1 MAPYVRSCTQ
11 FSSPS
16 SCSNKHKSLLL
27 FHITKHGYA
36 GFRISPHWRTPAR
49 MTCFMRGRASA
60 TTLARET
67 FMPQRERCRENMAD
81 VSRSQPSGCSNSLAS
96 GSTLRTLLPVSRS
109 IDPSQLS
116 KPTLLAFWR
125 GFSIF
130 ANPSIPVPA
139 GKRFG
144 NTQRVF
150 FQNPAYE
157 PSILRCLI
165 LARLFASRG
174 TRDAISARST
184 RFAGHKVRLHCLS
197 ENRDPRRRNSSRLT
211 H

>member
-1 MAPYVRSCTQ
+1 MIFRGAVRAIRTQ
-11 FSSPS
+11 FSSPN
-16 SCSNKHKSLLL
+16 SCSNKHKSLLS

-36 GFRISPHWRTPAR
+36 GFRISPHWRAPAR
-49 MTCFMRGRASA
+49 TTFFVHGRASA

-67 FMPQRERCRENMAD
+67 CMPPPEPCWRTIAD
-81 VSRSQPSGCSNSLAS
+81 VSRGQSTGCGGSRAS

-109 IDPSQLS
+109 IDLSQLS
-116 KPTLLAFWR
+116 KPTPLAFWR

-150 FQNPAYE
+150 FQNPAHE
-157 PSILRCLI
+157 PSTLHCLI
-165 LARLFASRG
+165 LARSFA
-174 TRDAISARST
+174 
-184 RFAGHKVRLHCLS
+184 
-197 ENRDPRRRNSSRLT
+197 
-211 H
+211 